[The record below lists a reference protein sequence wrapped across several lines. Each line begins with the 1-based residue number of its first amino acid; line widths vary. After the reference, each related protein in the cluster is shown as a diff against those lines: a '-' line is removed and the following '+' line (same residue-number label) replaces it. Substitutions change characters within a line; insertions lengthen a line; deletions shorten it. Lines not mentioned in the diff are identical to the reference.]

1 MISFFA
7 ESSYIGNFYHM
18 PDSNARRLSSR
29 IRAEEMAA
37 YLGAKLNPTEGFEN
51 DVRIF
56 VKPKAYAPLIRDG
69 DWIDFL
75 DGDGTQEGIVAKHPK
90 AKLIAASKTS
100 YEDLKSRFPNE
111 VVFIPSHHIN
121 QERFRRDRKEIS
133 VAGYVGGPSPD
144 AVSLYEGLASE
155 LKKVGFDFKTCFYY
169 KTREDAVNFYR
180 SIDLFVIGPWIGR
193 DFPHR
198 IPTKPINAASFGIPT
213 IAHPIMGYEEIEG
226 YYVPARTIEEI
237 LTEAVRFK
245 DLAYYQEWSDKVA
258 AFAENYHISKVAP
271 LYQKLT

>member
-7 ESSYIGNFYHM
+7 EPSYIGNFYHM
-18 PDSNARRLSSR
+18 PDSNTRRLSSR
-29 IRAEEMAA
+29 IRAEEMAV
-37 YLGAKLNPTEGFEN
+37 YLGAKFNPTEGFEN

-56 VKPKAYAPLIRDG
+56 VKPKAFALQIRDG

-75 DGDGTQEGIVAKHPK
+75 DGDGSLEAVVQQRPK

-100 YEDLKSRFPNE
+100 YDALKARFPNE
-111 VVFIPSHHIN
+111 VVLIPSHHIN

-133 VAGYVGGPSPD
+133 VAGYIGGPSPD
-144 AVSLYEGLASE
+144 AVRLYDGLASE
-155 LKKVGFDFKTCFYY
+155 LRKVGFDFKTCFYY

-180 SIDLFVIGPWIGR
+180 SIDLFIIGPWVGR
-193 DFPHR
+193 PTPHR
-198 IPTKPINAASFGIPT
+198 VPTKPINAGSFGIPT

-237 LTEAVRFK
+237 LIEAAKFNDPV
-245 DLAYYQEWSDKVA
+245 YYQNWSDKVA
-258 AFAENYHISKVAP
+258 AFAEKYHISRIAE
-271 LYQKLT
+271 LYKQLT